1 MTTLNAGQTDAA
13 KALMHWYKTKYQP
26 IFRLGGSPGSGKS
39 YTAVAALKELNL
51 RKSHIV
57 FCTFTGQAS
66 LVLMRYLE
74 NGDYQVSTIHNL
86 IYDTVYDHMHKD
98 FRFELK
104 KHLGNARLIVV
115 DEASMVSTM
124 LKEALESFGL
134 PILALGDPD
143 QLPAIE
149 TPDKFG
155 FIGATS
161 FMDNPDV
168 LLTEPM
174 RQHKDSKILHLAA
187 LAKAQKKIDVG
198 VYSDLVEVVRKE
210 DLQLEDYLNVD
221 QVICG
226 YNSTIKEKTEDI
238 RSYLGFESSSPSI
251 NDKVIITQNN
261 NQIRQDTYPL
271 TNGMIGRILN
281 MPEIGKRKDYFTNSD
296 SFSKQQSLGS
306 YLEKD
311 IYAINFKADF
321 MTNPF
326 ETSLYVPATDFNFE
340 KELIDKN
347 VSKYFTRMEYGYLTS
362 CHRAQ
367 GNQFDSLL
375 VLDESFGPEP
385 WRWLY
390 TAITRAKRQLKLAI

>member
-1 MTTLNAGQTDAA
+1 MALNAGQTDAA
-13 KALMHWYKTKYQP
+13 KALINWYNTKYQP

-39 YTAVAALKELNL
+39 YTAVTALKELNL

-86 IYDTVYDHMHKD
+86 IYDTVYDHMQKD

-104 KHLGNARLIVV
+104 KYLGNARLIVV
-115 DEASMVSTM
+115 DEASMVSTT

-168 LLTEPM
+168 VLTEPM
-174 RQHKDSKILHLAA
+174 RQHKDSKILELAA

-210 DLQLEDYLNVD
+210 DLRIEDYLNVD

-226 YNSTIKEKTEDI
+226 YNATIKEKTEDI
-238 RSYLGFESSSPSI
+238 RTYLGFDSAAPAI

-281 MPEIGKRKDYFTNSD
+281 TPEQSKRKDHFTQMD
-296 SFSKQQSLGS
+296 SLDKQNALGS

-311 IYAINFKADF
+311 IYELYFKADF
-321 MTNPF
+321 MQNPF
-326 ETSLYVPATDFNFE
+326 ETTLYVPTTDFSFE

-347 VSKYFTRMEYGYLTS
+347 VAKYFTRMEYGYLTS

-375 VLDESFGPEP
+375 VLNESFGPEP